1 MTAATT
7 DQGSIFPTACHDHD
21 ACIASALATA
31 EDLCRR
37 RGARL
42 TAQRRRVLELIWQ
55 QHAPVGAYDL
65 MARLSAMEGG
75 NVAPPTI
82 YRALDFLLAHG
93 LIHRIESLNAYIGCS
108 RPGTRHAGH
117 FLICRECHAT
127 AEIRDPELAE
137 AVQASASA
145 RGFSLE
151 HETVEL
157 RGLCPACQNP
167 EAQAHGGE

>member
-7 DQGSIFPTACHDHD
+7 HQGRIFPTACHDHD

-37 RGARL
+37 RGVRL
-42 TAQRRRVLELIWQ
+42 TAQRRRVLELVWQ

-65 MARLSAMEGG
+65 MARLSAMEGA
-75 NVAPPTI
+75 NVAPPTV

-117 FLICRECHAT
+117 FLICRGCHAT
-127 AEIRDPELAE
+127 AEIRDPELIE
-137 AVQASASA
+137 AVHASASA

-157 RGLCPACQNP
+157 RGLCPACQTP
-167 EAQAHGGE
+167 EAEAHGGD